1 MFRKATFSCLLMA
14 SMVVDARSVVAVSW
28 DDGGPDKLWSTAAN
42 WQFQNDPANSAVTI
56 GNHIDAQNDTTLIDQ
71 SYTIDSLKLEK
82 GADIVLSADGGITS
96 HSLKVEG
103 LAIVSSFDNLTES
116 VITLYKAPELTP
128 TLLRPSFSAEEL
140 YIGHRGIVELDSSN
154 GLAILEV
161 TDGSLNVDA
170 GVSGGITGNGL
181 IRLRDNVGI
190 TSTVLMSN
198 DSVITAGHING
209 TVLGTPPATTLQ
221 ISATHTGARFDLD
234 GTFNAGTLQVN
245 GNATLDIDVRPGSI
259 LGTSDFDGTMN
270 LATGSTIDFAHAWE
284 FGNSSGSSNGVINVN
299 TPSFVFVIGQDPNP
313 GPAAKI
319 VGASWAMKN
328 GTINIDDSWDTL
340 QLESQLSAY
349 GGTINNSGKII
360 FDANA
365 SFQSGVDFNMIGGG
379 AALVVNAGVNIA
391 TPDFNLDGVGQFK
404 NTTTINAGG
413 ILNLGLGAGADE
425 DFDHTINLNGGQLQV
440 ATVDNDWSL
449 GINGKINAIAG
460 NTSLISGETFDV
472 HGDIDVE
479 GNSTLLV
486 SAPSRY
492 SPAAKVFVEAGSVL
506 DHANVSFDGGSY
518 TGGGVLKKGN
528 ATILEDTTWNVATV
542 DIDDGTTTINNG
554 AKLVV
559 NTDSIDDSLDGI
571 DSNISVATAG
581 VLEFNLSGG
590 APVVIDNAGSIS
602 YTGTGVTRTFLM
614 GSDIAMNGMLTVHGD
629 GRSAARLD
637 IGGTV
642 AITSTAFDTPLRLGG
657 GTLAN
662 PNTLNGG
669 TINGNNNGNGGGPNG
684 PGILNAE
691 DGKALHGFGTINVD
705 VEFEG
710 NSNLIA
716 EGGVLTLNELLLDVG
731 TLGTSG
737 SAATLALNVPW
748 NTNATDQVLLQGGIL
763 HGGATVTNDGVN
775 GINGFGEVKSKLIN
789 NSRLGANGGTMIYS
803 NLANDWDGANGAGQI
818 IADNGNIE
826 LRGLSQAGFS
836 GTVQVDSGRELFT
849 NGFALQHLLGS
860 QLNLTQGTY
869 RSTHA
874 TYLQGTTTVNA
885 GGESTLQMNDAAS
898 FWNGSTVN
906 LLGDLRLDG
915 PNFQLEDGVAFVG
928 GGALINGV
936 GSRLELFPNAAVDVL
951 LENEGDLGISGPGS
965 VGQTTGLDFQQ
976 AASGVWEIDLAGVLL
991 TDFDSMDLAGTALL
1005 DGALDLSLAMGFVP
1019 ELGHTFDIL
1028 TTTGGVSGMFA
1039 SISQPTAMPADL
1051 MFDVNYLGSIVQL
1064 EVVEADPFTADFDKD
1079 GDVDS
1084 DDLDKWENAF
1094 GGLGADSDM
1103 DGDSDGI
1110 DFLAWQQ
1117 QFGSGVSKNALA
1129 PTAVPEPTSA
1139 MLAGLAF
1146 VFSVLASRR
1155 R

>member
-1 MFRKATFSCLLMA
+1 MFRIAIFSCLLMSVFLGGIRSA
-14 SMVVDARSVVAVSW
+14 SAVSW

-42 WQFQNDPANSAVTI
+42 WQFQNDPANNDVTI
-56 GNHIDAQNDTTLIDQ
+56 GNHIDAQNDTTLLDQ
-71 SYTIDSLKLEK
+71 SYTIKSLKLEK
-82 GADIVLSADGGITS
+82 GADIELSADGGVTS
-96 HSLKVEG
+96 HSLRVDG

-116 VITLYKAPELTP
+116 VITLYQAPQVTP
-128 TLLRPSFSAEEL
+128 TILSPSFSAEEL

-161 TDGSLNVDA
+161 TDGEFRVDA
-170 GVSGGITGNGL
+170 GVNGGLKGNGQ
-181 IRLRDNVGI
+181 IRLRTNVGN
-190 TSTVLMSN
+190 TPTVLMHN

-209 TVLGTPPATTLQ
+209 TVLGAPPATTLQ
-221 ISATHTGARFDLD
+221 ITAAHAGARFDLD

-259 LGTSDFDGTMN
+259 LSTPDFDGTMN

-284 FGNSSGSSNGVINVN
+284 FGNSSASSNGVINVN
-299 TPSFVFVIGQDPNP
+299 TPSFVFVPGQDPNP

-319 VGASWAMKN
+319 VGANWTMNN

-340 QLESQLSAY
+340 QLDSPLAAN
-349 GGTINNSGKII
+349 GGTINNSGTIV
-360 FDANA
+360 FNANA
-365 SFQSGVDFNMIGGG
+365 SFQSAVDFNMIGSES
-379 AALVVNAGVNIA
+379 ALVVSSGVNIA
-391 TPDFNLDGVGQFK
+391 TPDLNLDGTGQAG
-404 NTTTINAGG
+404 NVTTINSGG
-413 ILNLGLGAGADE
+413 VLNLALGAGADE

-440 ATVDNDWSL
+440 ATSDNNWSVTQ
-449 GINGKINAIAG
+449 NGSINASAG
-460 NTSLISGETFDV
+460 NPSLVSGETLQVF
-472 HGDIDVE
+472 GNIDVAS
-479 GNSTLLV
+479 NATLNV
-486 SAPSRY
+486 SAPTAYQPTASVVVA
-492 SPAAKVFVEAGSVL
+492 SGSVL
-506 DHANVSFDGGSY
+506 NHGAATYDGGSY
-518 TGGGVLKKGN
+518 TGAGVFKKGD
-528 ATILEDTTWNVATV
+528 ATILENTTWNVATV
-542 DIDDGTTTINNG
+542 DIDDGSTMINNG
-554 AKLVV
+554 AKLTV
-559 NTDSIDDSLDGI
+559 NADSIDDSLDGI
-571 DSNISVATAG
+571 DSNVSVAAAG

-590 APVVIDNAGSIS
+590 APVVFDEAGSIS
-602 YTGTGVTRTFLM
+602 YTGTGVTRTFLT
-614 GSDIAMNGMLTVHGD
+614 GSDITMNGTLSVHGD

-642 AITSTAFDTPLRLGG
+642 AITSTAFDVPLRLGG

-669 TINGNNNGNGGGPNG
+669 TIDGNNNGNGGGPNG

-691 DGKALHGFGTINVD
+691 DGKALHGFGVINVD

-710 NSNLIA
+710 NSHLIA
-716 EGGVLTLNELLLDVG
+716 KDGVLTLNELILDVG

-737 SAATLALNVPW
+737 AAATLAVNVPW
-748 NTNATDQVLLQGGIL
+748 NTNTTEKVLLQDGIL

-775 GINGFGEVKSKLIN
+775 GIDGFGEVKSKLIN
-789 NSRLGANGGTMIYS
+789 NSRISANGGTMIYS
-803 NLANDWDGANGAGQI
+803 NLANDWDGANGSGQI
-818 IADNGNIE
+818 IADNGNVE
-826 LRGLSQAGFS
+826 LRGVGQAGFA
-836 GTVQVDSGRELFT
+836 GTIQVGPSRELFT
-849 NGFALQHLLGS
+849 NGFALQHSPGS

-874 TYLQGTTTVNA
+874 TLLQGTTTVSP
-885 GGESTLQMNDAAS
+885 GGESTLQMDTAAS

-906 LLGDLRLDG
+906 LQGDLRLEG
-915 PNFQLEDGVAFVG
+915 PDFQLEDGVALSG
-928 GGALINGV
+928 GGALINSA
-936 GSRLELFPNAAVDVL
+936 GSNLALFPDAAVDVL
-951 LENEGDLGISGPGS
+951 LENEGTLGIGGAGT
-965 VGQTTGLDFQQ
+965 VGQITGLDFEQ
-976 AASGVWEIDLAGVLL
+976 AASGVWEIDLAGL
-991 TDFDSMDLAGTALL
+991 TAKDFDSMNLSGAALI
-1005 DGALDLSLAMGFVP
+1005 DGSLDLSLAMGFVP
-1019 ELGHTFDIL
+1019 EFGDTFDVL
-1028 TTTGGVSGMFA
+1028 TATGGISGMFA

-1139 MLAGLAF
+1139 MLAGLALVCS
-1146 VFSVLASRR
+1146 VFATRR